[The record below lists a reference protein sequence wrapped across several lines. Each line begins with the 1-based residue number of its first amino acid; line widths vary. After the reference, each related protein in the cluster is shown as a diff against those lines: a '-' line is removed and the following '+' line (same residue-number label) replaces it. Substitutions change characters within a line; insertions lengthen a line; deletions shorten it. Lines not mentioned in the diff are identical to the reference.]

1 MPPEVVV
8 REGDYLDGR
17 SAWAYER
24 QKAAA
29 EERMARFD
37 AADAV
42 LRRVWDAVSD
52 ERMARGLVDRG
63 VRDFETAERVRRVM
77 KRA

>member
-8 REGDYLDGR
+8 RDGDYLDAR

-29 EERMARFD
+29 EERMERFD
-37 AADAV
+37 AAEPV
-42 LRRVWDAVSD
+42 LRRLWDAVSD
-52 ERMARGLVDRG
+52 ERLARWLLANG

-77 KRA
+77 RRA